1 MSDFGVKNRW
11 IARKEK
17 LLKRVKDSSI
27 NGAVFH
33 SFIHSFTHSL
43 TQSINHACSCS
54 CSCSYSYKTSCQTA
68 TKHNDIIRPKY

>member
-1 MSDFGVKNRW
+1 MSDSGVKNRW

-43 TQSINHACSCS
+43 NQSIMHVHVHIHI
-54 CSCSYSYKTSCQTA
+54 KQVV
-68 TKHNDIIRPKY
+68 RPQLNTMT

>member
-1 MSDFGVKNRW
+1 MSDSGVKNRW

-17 LLKRVKDSSI
+17 LLNRVKDSSI

-43 TQSINHACSCS
+43 TQSINQSIMHVHVHVHVHIHI
-54 CSCSYSYKTSCQTA
+54 KQVV
-68 TKHNDIIRPKY
+68 RPQLNTMT